1 MTKEHKVL
9 AGIAALILRRKVEPA
24 KRVAP
29 RLQAKSARLAAQ
41 ALAKEHG
48 ANGVETKQTLR

>member
-29 RLQAKSARLAAQ
+29 RL
-41 ALAKEHG
+41 
-48 ANGVETKQTLR
+48 